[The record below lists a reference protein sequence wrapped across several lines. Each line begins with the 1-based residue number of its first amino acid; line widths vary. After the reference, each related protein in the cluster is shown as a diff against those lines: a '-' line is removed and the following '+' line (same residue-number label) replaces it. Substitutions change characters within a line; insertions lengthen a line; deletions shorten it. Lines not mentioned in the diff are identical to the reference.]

1 MIYYLYLRYMRDG
14 PQQVINN
21 KKISQYFAQFR
32 CLESGFWPH
41 KASCKE
47 IGGKMRYVK
56 SLSLIFISAVTIGA
70 FILLS
75 SGFGQEVVE
84 VKDHLLNQGPK
95 DEATGD
101 KVMVSTQLPQATE
114 TALEVFRDGGNA
126 FDAFIATVLLQ
137 QVVEPHML
145 GHFGVMTGLI
155 YDAKTGKYW
164 HFDGTGERPL
174 GSRGEKG
181 DPKKVSI
188 GGTVKALESIWKR
201 YGTKPWAYY
210 FKPAIRA
217 AEEGVLVTSYMYG
230 ILYAAWEN
238 SERTWPGGAKDL
250 IKNKEARDFYMPDGY
265 LVPVGKRWKMP
276 KVAEHLR
283 RVAMEGADYLFVG
296 EWGKKFVE
304 DSNKHGGRVTVEDM
318 AEYEIRWAE
327 PYHFNYKGYDIYGEV
342 MPSYGGIVVGYNLNI
357 LENFDLKSLGH
368 YSESADALEILART
382 FGRVTGET
390 SWLGDPVNHFMP
402 TELLFSKEYGRMG
415 AEYIKKTKLRPGID
429 LTPKGRK
436 EDDSDE
442 EALSYGEQSVDSNHN
457 TIVDAEG
464 NWISSLHT
472 GHGGTPGIFIDGIEA
487 NGSRA
492 SGDAYGPGRRI
503 RLPIT
508 ATIVA
513 KDGKPWMA
521 LGTPGSPPLPI
532 TEVLINILEYG
543 MHPRDAVIAPRF
555 WVNRGSGKTIRIESR
570 VSDEV
575 RKEMKVRGF
584 KIVDL
589 KDYNWHTGSMQIV
602 WRDEET
608 GKLHGVS
615 DPRRLG
621 YAAGY

>member
-1 MIYYLYLRYMRDG
+1 
-14 PQQVINN
+14 
-21 KKISQYFAQFR
+21 
-32 CLESGFWPH
+32 
-41 KASCKE
+41 
-47 IGGKMRYVK
+47 MRYVK
-56 SLSLIFISAVTIGA
+56 SLSLILALAVTCGA
-70 FILLS
+70 FIMLS
-75 SGFGQEVVE
+75 SGFGQEVTDTE
-84 VKDHLLNQGPK
+84 LVKDRLLNQGPK
-95 DEATGD
+95 DVAIGD

-114 TALEVFRDGGNA
+114 CALNVFRDGGNA

-155 YDAKTGKYW
+155 YDAKTEQYW

-174 GSRGEKG
+174 GTRGEKG
-181 DPKKVSI
+181 NPKKVSI

-210 FKPAIRA
+210 FEPAIKA
-217 AEEGVLVTSYMYG
+217 AEEGVLVTSYMHG

-238 SERTWPGGAKDL
+238 TERTWPGGVKDL

-283 RVAMEGADYLFVG
+283 KVAKEGADYLFTG
-296 EWGKKFVE
+296 EWGQKFVE
-304 DSNKHGGRVTVEDM
+304 ESNKHGGRVSVEDM
-318 AEYEIRWAE
+318 ATYEIRWTE
-327 PYHFNYKGYDIYGEV
+327 PYHFNYKGYDIYGDV

-357 LENFDLKSLGH
+357 LENFDLKGMGH

-382 FGRVTGET
+382 FGRVTAET
-390 SWLGDPVNHFMP
+390 GWLGDPVNYFMP

-415 AEYIKKTKLRPGID
+415 AEYIRQTRLRPGID
-429 LTPKGRK
+429 LSPKGEEDEED
-436 EDDSDE
+436 EDDERSE
-442 EALSYGEQSVDSNHN
+442 SVALSFGNQSVDSNHN
-457 TIVDAEG
+457 TMVDQEG

-472 GHGGTPGIFIDGIEA
+472 GHGGTPGVFIDGIEA

-503 RLPIT
+503 RLPIS

-513 KDGKPWMA
+513 KEGKPWMA

-543 MHPRDAVIAPRF
+543 MHPKDAAIAPRF
-555 WVNRGSGKTIRIESR
+555 WVNSGSGKTIRIESR
-570 VSDEV
+570 ISEEV
-575 RKEMKVRGF
+575 RREMKARGF

-602 WRDEET
+602 WRDEES

-621 YAAGY
+621 YAAGH

>member
-1 MIYYLYLRYMRDG
+1 
-14 PQQVINN
+14 
-21 KKISQYFAQFR
+21 
-32 CLESGFWPH
+32 
-41 KASCKE
+41 
-47 IGGKMRYVK
+47 MRYVK
-56 SLSLIFISAVTIGA
+56 SPSLLFTFTVTIGIP
-70 FILLS
+70 ILLS
-75 SGFGQEVVE
+75 IGFGQEVAD
-84 VKDHLLNQGPK
+84 VKSRLLNQGPK
-95 DEATGD
+95 EEAIGD

-114 TALEVFRDGGNA
+114 CALKVFRDGGNA
-126 FDAFIATVLLQ
+126 FDAFITTVLLQ
-137 QVVEPHML
+137 QVIEPHML

-155 YDAKTGKYW
+155 YEAKTGKYW

-174 GSRGEKG
+174 GTRGEKG

-201 YGTKPWAYY
+201 HGTKPWAYY
-210 FKPAIRA
+210 FEPAIKA

-238 SERTWPGGAKDL
+238 TERTWPGGVKDF
-250 IKNKEARDFYMPDGY
+250 IKNKAAREFYMPDGY

-276 KVAEHLR
+276 AVAEHLR
-283 RVAMEGADYLFVG
+283 RVAKEGADYLFTG
-296 EWGKKFVE
+296 EWGQKFVE
-304 DSNKHGGRVTVEDM
+304 ASNKHGGRVSAEDM

-327 PYHFNYKGYDIYGEV
+327 PYHFNYKGHDIYGEV

-357 LENFDLKSLGH
+357 LENFDLKGMGH

-382 FGRVTGET
+382 FGRVTAET
-390 SWLGDPVNHFMP
+390 GWLGDPVNYLMP
-402 TELLFSKEYGRMG
+402 MELLFSKEYGRMG
-415 AEYIKKTKLRPGID
+415 AEYIRQTRLRSGID
-429 LTPKGRK
+429 LSPKSEK
-436 EDDSDE
+436 EEEDGDDSDGYGDGSRSL
-442 EALSYGEQSVDSNHN
+442 ASSLGEQSVDSNHN
-457 TIVDAEG
+457 SLVDAEG

-472 GHGGTPGIFIDGIEA
+472 GHGGTPGVFINGIEA
-487 NGSRA
+487 TGSRA

-521 LGTPGSPPLPI
+521 LGTPGNPPLPI

-543 MHPRDAVIAPRF
+543 MHPRDAAIAPRF
-555 WVNRGSGKTIRIESR
+555 WVNSGSGKIIRIESR
-570 VSDEV
+570 ISAEV
-575 RKEMKVRGF
+575 RKEMRARGF

-589 KDYNWHTGSMQIV
+589 KEFNWHTGSMQIV
-602 WRDEET
+602 WRDAET

-621 YAAGY
+621 HAAGY